1 MSPKLQSESL
11 NMHLP
16 SRIGSAMLLLAMVV
30 YVIAMVLPM
39 FRSSQG
45 LSLSLWPD
53 TLAGLLVLAVF
64 GVPAGQY
71 ALKGHLD

>member
-1 MSPKLQSESL
+1 MSPRFQAQTI

-16 SRIGSAMLLLAMVV
+16 SRIGSAMLLLAMVI
-30 YVIAMVLPM
+30 YVVAMLLPV

-45 LSLSLWPD
+45 LTVQVWPD
-53 TLAGLLVLAVF
+53 TLAGLLMLLVV

-71 ALKGHLD
+71 ALKGRLR